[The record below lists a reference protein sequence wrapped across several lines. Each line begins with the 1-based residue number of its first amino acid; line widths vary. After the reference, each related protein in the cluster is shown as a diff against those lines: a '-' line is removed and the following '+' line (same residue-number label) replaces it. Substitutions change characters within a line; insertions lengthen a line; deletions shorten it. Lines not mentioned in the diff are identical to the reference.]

1 MRESGNAAMP
11 LALQERDYIVTILKK
26 CDGRIWGPGGAAE
39 ILNLPSTT
47 LRSKM
52 KKLGIIIQE
61 ANVYLSI
68 GQKHLFLEQASS
80 EAHYERLNHFA
91 IFPLDRLYLISTN
104 ERPKKHRH
112 YNS

>member
-52 KKLGIIIQE
+52 KKLGIDLVSWSCLMLKVADLFKPLKLTFISPISWQS
-61 ANVYLSI
+61 LQRSI
-68 GQKHLFLEQASS
+68 VSTCLKGIFAQA
-80 EAHYERLNHFA
+80 RL
-91 IFPLDRLYLISTN
+91 
-104 ERPKKHRH
+104 
-112 YNS
+112 